1 MASFSAKR
9 EAVAKELERLK
20 STWVNPQMLEQAE
33 TERVLGKAIEREYS
47 LAQLL
52 SRPDV
57 RYDKLMT
64 LTTKEGRA
72 VSETKLMNEAQIE
85 QVDIALKYS
94 GYIDRQKEEIARTL
108 ANETMVIPS
117 DLDYDAVSGLSFEIR
132 QKLKVSRPMTLGQMG
147 RISGVTPAAVSLLLI
162 YLKRKYGSKH

>member
-1 MASFSAKR
+1 M
-9 EAVAKELERLK
+9 ERLK
-20 STWVNPQMLEQAE
+20 SAWVNPQMLEQAE

-72 VSETKLMNEAQIE
+72 VSETKLTNEAQIE

-132 QKLKVSRPMTLGQMG
+132 QKLKVARPMTLGQMG

>member
-1 MASFSAKR
+1 
-9 EAVAKELERLK
+9 
-20 STWVNPQMLEQAE
+20 MLEQAE

-72 VSETKLMNEAQIE
+72 VSETKLKNEAQIE

-94 GYIDRQKEEIARTL
+94 GYMDRQKEEIARTL
-108 ANETMVIPS
+108 ANETMGIPS
-117 DLDYDAVSGLSFEIR
+117 ELDYDAVSGLSFEIR

>member
-1 MASFSAKR
+1 M
-9 EAVAKELERLK
+9 
-20 STWVNPQMLEQAE
+20 
-33 TERVLGKAIEREYS
+33 
-47 LAQLL
+47 
-52 SRPDV
+52 
-57 RYDKLMT
+57 
-64 LTTKEGRA
+64 
-72 VSETKLMNEAQIE
+72 SETKLMNEAQIE

-108 ANETMVIPS
+108 ANETMAIPS

>member
-1 MASFSAKR
+1 
-9 EAVAKELERLK
+9 
-20 STWVNPQMLEQAE
+20 MLEQAE

-72 VSETKLMNEAQIE
+72 VSETKLTNEAQIE

-108 ANETMVIPS
+108 ANETMAIPS

-132 QKLKVSRPMTLGQMG
+132 QKLKDARPMTLGQMG

>member
-1 MASFSAKR
+1 
-9 EAVAKELERLK
+9 
-20 STWVNPQMLEQAE
+20 MLEQAE

-72 VSETKLMNEAQIE
+72 VSETKLTNEAQIE

-108 ANETMVIPS
+108 ANEAMAIPS

-132 QKLKVSRPMTLGQMG
+132 QKLKVARPMTLGQMG